1 MQENKRKDPTI
12 WFLKRSFVGLLL
24 FSITTFM
31 ILGIYMN
38 RKSEKAVY
46 DVGEI
51 YMSGMNRQMAK
62 HFETVINL
70 RFSQLEGIVSVVSPE
85 DENLYEE
92 LNYRAKVRDFSYLAF
107 CSTEGEFETH
117 YGAEIAPLNPGP
129 FVEALVQG
137 ENRVA
142 VGMDS
147 EGKEVL
153 LFGVDASYPME
164 NGELSTGLV
173 VGVPLEYI
181 TDFLFSQDE

>member
-12 WFLKRSFVGLLL
+12 RFLKRSFVGLLL

-70 RFSQLEGIVSVVSPE
+70 RFSQLEGIVSLCRRKMRIYMKSLITGRRSEILVIWRFAQQK
-85 DENLYEE
+85 ENSRL
-92 LNYRAKVRDFSYLAF
+92 
-107 CSTEGEFETH
+107 
-117 YGAEIAPLNPGP
+117 I
-129 FVEALVQG
+129 
-137 ENRVA
+137 
-142 VGMDS
+142 
-147 EGKEVL
+147 
-153 LFGVDASYPME
+153 ME
-164 NGELSTGLV
+164 RRSRL
-173 VGVPLEYI
+173 
-181 TDFLFSQDE
+181 

>member
-12 WFLKRSFVGLLL
+12 RFLKRSFVGLLL

-85 DENLYEE
+85 DENL
-92 LNYRAKVRDFSYLAF
+92 V
-107 CSTEGEFETH
+107 
-117 YGAEIAPLNPGP
+117 
-129 FVEALVQG
+129 
-137 ENRVA
+137 
-142 VGMDS
+142 
-147 EGKEVL
+147 
-153 LFGVDASYPME
+153 
-164 NGELSTGLV
+164 
-173 VGVPLEYI
+173 
-181 TDFLFSQDE
+181 